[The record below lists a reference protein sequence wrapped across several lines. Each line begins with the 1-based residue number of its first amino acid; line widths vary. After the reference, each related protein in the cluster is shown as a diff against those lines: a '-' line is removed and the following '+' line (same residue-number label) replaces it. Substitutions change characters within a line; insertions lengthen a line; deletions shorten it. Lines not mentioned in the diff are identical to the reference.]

1 MGQRHRLVLVLGGT
15 RSGKSV
21 WAERRATEAA
31 EITGPVT
38 YLATGQ
44 GDATAMDAR
53 IAAHRLRRPTT
64 WTTIECGV
72 HLAEALTTLD
82 DGVVMVDSLG
92 TWIAGHHEL
101 RVDIDA
107 LVGALVARTGVTVV
121 VSEEVGLAVHP
132 LTEVGRRF
140 VDVVGDVNK
149 AVAAVADDVV
159 LVIAGR
165 ALVLPRDG
173 ES

>member
-1 MGQRHRLVLVLGGT
+1 MGL
-15 RSGKSV
+15 
-21 WAERRATEAA
+21 
-31 EITGPVT
+31 VT
-38 YLATGQ
+38 YLATGE
-44 GDATAMDAR
+44 GDDTTMAAR
-53 IAAHRLRRPTT
+53 IAAHRLRRPAT

-72 HLAEALTTLD
+72 HLSEALTTLA

-92 TWIAGHHEL
+92 TWIAAHDDF
-101 RVDIDA
+101 RVDIDT

-132 LTEVGRRF
+132 LTEIGRRF

-173 ES
+173 EA